1 MTAGSD
7 RRRAETAQPAST
19 GGVNPSGQTT
29 GLFDD
34 LRDLYQEVILD
45 HGRKPRNFRRLE
57 DATTTARGDNPMCGD
72 RIELFVK
79 QAPDGTIADAAF
91 QGRGCAIS
99 TASASLMTEVVKGK
113 TAEQAKDLGAKFRE
127 LAMTGTCPDCGAA
140 LADDMER
147 LAPLSGVHEFPSR
160 VKCATLAWHAL
171 GAALDGAKEAS
182 SE

>member
-1 MTAGSD
+1 MS
-7 RRRAETAQPAST
+7 
-19 GGVNPSGQTT
+19 

-45 HGRKPRNFRRLE
+45 HGRRPRNFRRLE
-57 DATTTARGDNPMCGD
+57 DADATARGDNPMCGD
-72 RIELFVK
+72 RIELFLK
-79 QAPDGTIADAAF
+79 RAPDGTIADAAF

-113 TAEQAKDLGAKFRE
+113 APEQARALGAAFRE
-127 LAMTGTCPDCGAA
+127 LAMTGACPECGAA
-140 LADDMER
+140 LAEDMER

-160 VKCATLAWHAL
+160 VKCATLAWHTL
-171 GAALDGAKEAS
+171 NAALDGTKEAS